1 MGTSPYVSSWAK
13 RSEVEVLVREHSEPI
28 QNRGAIGND
37 GISYNLPKAFFH
49 KEYISQN
56 KEHENNQSA

>member
-28 QNRGAIGND
+28 QNRGAIGDD
-37 GISYNLPKAFFH
+37 GISYDLAFSR